1 MSFRANVLKIMIA
14 SAEEVSEERKIVT
27 GAIYRWNDTNATM
40 RRLVLLPIKWETQN
54 TLPIGVS
61 PQTVINRQI
70 LDEADIVIGIF
81 GTPTGTP
88 AKEDISGI
96 VREIKKHVAAGKTA
110 KVYFSEVRVSL
121 RNADQSQYALVQKFR
136 EELDGSGLSESYESM
151 QEFRENFEHHLA
163 LEMNQ
168 PRYRWL
174 DVLNRP
180 AAAET
185 QPQPQSQP
193 QPQPQSQP
201 QSQPQPQS
209 RPKTPIVETHVKTPI
224 VETHVK
230 TAATETHIVDEAQ
243 KNHADDL
250 LRSVGCV
257 QRDLL
262 RFLLQ
267 KGGIARGDVI
277 ARSRTLKSALEMN
290 GLCGPL
296 EQVSLLTRTADQ
308 KYGYSTLAVNER
320 MMETLK
326 ISLFPRDEDDP
337 PFFEGI

>member
-185 QPQPQSQP
+185 QPQSQP
-193 QPQPQSQP
+193 QP
-201 QSQPQPQS
+201 

-230 TAATETHIVDEAQ
+230 TAATETPIVDEAQ

-277 ARSRTLKSALEMN
+277 ARSRTIKSALEMN